1 MIKARVAREV
11 SLESCL
17 EDVETRFLY
26 NLPESELNKSERLF
40 FQIEQAWW
48 FYEDFYAD
56 KFDNIRHFKDLKSF
70 AKAIFGHCQLLSR
83 IHHKF
88 DEMFEDFGAYKSEI
102 PVCGCILLNTDLTKM
117 ALACDWGGKSWSFPR
132 GKIDEGE
139 SSFECALRETLEETG
154 FDARNYCN
162 EENLLVTILNGK
174 IFRLYI
180 APGVPENTVFVP
192 LTRKEVSKVEF
203 FKIDSLP
210 KSTYSV
216 IPFVP
221 KLKRWISQQVK
232 SRVRGS
238 STRSPARLSSKGST
252 RATSRSKKESARMQS
267 PSPLPTIAEKGGSNL
282 RSVSSSQK
290 GGKAFDSRNGETFSE
305 EMSSGKKGWGVTDMF
320 KMNAKLTGRDYVYDG
335 NPHSFGSTHPRFTD
349 YRMRSDSENSG
360 GAEPASGGGGGVS
373 SNDAG
378 ASGNTGKVHHEST
391 RLLSSLLGKG
401 SSFGIGNSTPS
412 LSRAVSAGDS
422 DSSSTYAAP
431 VVSTGALCGSK
442 KRTFFDAEFRLNRM
456 DIMALVDA
464 QLGLQVS

>member
-1 MIKARVAREV
+1 MIKAREAREV

-56 KFDNIRHFKDLKSF
+56 KYDNVRHFKDLKSF
-70 AKAIFGHCQLLSR
+70 AKAIFGHCQLLSK

-102 PVCGCILLNTDLTKM
+102 PVCGCILVNPELTKI

-162 EENLLVTILNGK
+162 EDDLLVTILSGK

-180 APGVPENTVFVP
+180 AAGVSENTVFVP
-192 LTRKEVSKVEF
+192 QTRKEVSKVEF

-216 IPFVP
+216 IPFIP
-221 KLKRWISQQVK
+221 KLKRWISQQMK
-232 SRVRGS
+232 SRVRVS
-238 STRSPARLSSKGST
+238 NRSPARGSSKGST
-252 RATSRSKKESARMQS
+252 RATSRSKKESARFQS
-267 PSPLPTIAEKGGSNL
+267 PGALPTISEKGGNS
-282 RSVSSSQK
+282 RGPGTSQK
-290 GGKAFDSRNGETFSE
+290 AGKAFDSRNGETFSE
-305 EMSSGKKGWGVTDMF
+305 EISSGKKGWGVTDMF
-320 KMNAKLTGRDYVYDG
+320 KANSKLTGRDYVYDG

-349 YRMRSDSENSG
+349 YRVRSDSET
-360 GAEPASGGGGGVS
+360 SGGGGDAAS
-373 SNDAG
+373 S
-378 ASGNTGKVHHEST
+378 SGGGSGSGGGEGGGGGGSNRVHHEST

-401 SSFGIGNSTPS
+401 SGFGA
-412 LSRAVSAGDS
+412 LSGASSPAGP
-422 DSSSTYAAP
+422 SST
-431 VVSTGALCGSK
+431 SDGASASVTAQSGSR
-442 KRTFFDAEFRLNRM
+442 KRSFFDSPFKLNRT
-456 DIMALVDA
+456 DIMALVDT

>member
-1 MIKARVAREV
+1 MIKAREAREV

-56 KFDNIRHFKDLKSF
+56 KFDNLRHFKDLKSF
-70 AKAIFGHCQLLSR
+70 AKAVFGHCQLLSR
-83 IHHKF
+83 IHQKF

-102 PVCGCILLNTDLTKM
+102 PVCGCILVNSDLTKI

-180 APGVPENTVFVP
+180 APGVPENTIFVP

-203 FKIDSLP
+203 FKVDSLP
-210 KSTYSV
+210 NSTYSV
-216 IPFVP
+216 IPFIP

-232 SRVRGS
+232 GRARNSN
-238 STRSPARLSSKGST
+238 RSPARTSSKGST
-252 RATSRSKKESARMQS
+252 RAVSRSKKESARFQS
-267 PSPLPTIAEKGGSNL
+267 PTQLPTISEKGGNL
-282 RSVSSSQK
+282 RSASTSQK
-290 GGKAFDSRNGETFSE
+290 GAKAFDSRNGETFSE
-305 EMSSGKKGWGVTDMF
+305 EMSMGKKGWGVTDMF
-320 KMNAKLTGRDYVYDG
+320 KMNAKITGRDYVYDG

-349 YRMRSDSENSG
+349 YRTRSDSET
-360 GAEPASGGGGGVS
+360 SGGGS
-373 SNDAG
+373 DI
-378 ASGNTGKVHHEST
+378 ASGDKVNTQGERSNVSTARVHHEST

-401 SSFGIGNSTPS
+401 SGFGIGNSIG
-412 LSRAVSAGDS
+412 SA
-422 DSSSTYAAP
+422 STT
-431 VVSTGALCGSK
+431 VVNTVTINDTNGNATITSATQRISK
-442 KRTFFDAEFRLNRM
+442 KRSCFDADFRLNRAE
-456 DIMALVDA
+456 IMALVDA
-464 QLGLQVS
+464 QLGLKV